1 MSRLANIIRRIDS
14 FVVAGRRDELV
25 SFLTGEPSWFQ
36 DLPIFTQA
44 LPGCY
49 ERHLIGKT
57 PYMEVY
63 VMNWGT
69 GANTG
74 VHSHP
79 KGGCWLRLLDGSLV
93 EARDDAKTV
102 LKPGYVGFLQ
112 GDETHAISCLEER
125 GAVSLH
131 VYSPRSLIYTGR

>member
-1 MSRLANIIRRIDS
+1 MTRLASIIRHIDS
-14 FVVAGRRDELV
+14 FVVASRRDELIT
-25 SFLTGEPSWFQ
+25 FLKGNPSWLH
-36 DLPIFTQA
+36 DLPNFTNA

-49 ERHLIGKT
+49 ERHLLGKT
-57 PYMEVY
+57 PYTEVY

-93 EARDDAKTV
+93 ETRDDMKNV
-102 LKPGYVGFLQ
+102 LRPGYVGFLQ
-112 GDETHAISCLEER
+112 GDETHAISCVEER

-131 VYSPRSLIYTGR
+131 VYSPRLRIYDGR